1 MAETVHQ
8 EPTTPAAEG
17 QQPERT
23 FTQAEMNAIISD
35 RLSRERSKYAD
46 YDDLKAKAQ
55 QFDAAQV
62 DGVLRPLGITRN
74 MRAYRTLSEALR
86 LIYEQE
92 DRLEAVQK
100 EIYEPLADRHCCD
113 WTAIQSMI
121 RRAAQTAWATNPTQV
136 QRLAGYPLTGCPSA
150 VQFLELLYNGMVRGV

>member
-1 MAETVHQ
+1 M
-8 EPTTPAAEG
+8 TT
-17 QQPERT
+17 
-23 FTQAEMNAIISD
+23 
-35 RLSRERSKYAD
+35 
-46 YDDLKAKAQ
+46 YDMTD
-55 QFDAAQV
+55 FAAQV

-86 LIYEQE
+86 LIYE
-92 DRLEAVQK
+92 
-100 EIYEPLADRHCCD
+100 PLADRHCCD

-121 RRAAQTAWATNPTQV
+121 RRAAQTAWATNSTQV